1 MKPTIETIKARARKV
16 QRQRGKWKRKAEA
29 LARAWDSALYSLGED
44 GMPFDRVSFRAACNE
59 ARHELWGPP

>member
-1 MKPTIETIKARARKV
+1 MKPIIKAVKTRARKAK
-16 QRQRGKWKRKAEA
+16 RQRDHWKRKAEA

-44 GMPFDRVSFRAACNE
+44 GMPFDRVAFKAACNE